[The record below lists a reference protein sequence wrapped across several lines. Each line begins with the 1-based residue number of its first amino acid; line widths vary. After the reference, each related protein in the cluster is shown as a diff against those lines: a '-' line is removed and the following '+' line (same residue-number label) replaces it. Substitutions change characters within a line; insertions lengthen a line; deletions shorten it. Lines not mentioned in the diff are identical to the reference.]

1 MKGRIKVGAT
11 KVLILIF
18 AVSYQITFLSS
29 EIKTLHFVPLRHRI
43 QFGVS
48 SVKRYLEKVNNPYR
62 MSPTMG
68 NVGNIYVC
76 PIFVAYDLTI
86 RSKNR
91 LPGKAFNYI
100 SLLNVSLLG

>member
-1 MKGRIKVGAT
+1 MKGRIKVGVT
-11 KVLILIF
+11 KFLILIF

-29 EIKTLHFVPLRHRI
+29 EIKTLLFVPLRHGI

-48 SVKRYLEKVNNPYR
+48 SVKRCLEKVNNPYR

-86 RSKNR
+86 R
-91 LPGKAFNYI
+91 
-100 SLLNVSLLG
+100 